1 MHLARRN
8 LLRIKPGTAMKPVSL
23 VLLIS
28 AALLAAAGQM
38 LFKIGATDRARLI
51 EYLNPAII
59 VGLLCYALS
68 TVAWIYTLSSE
79 KLVNVYAFTALSFV
93 LVYAGGVTLL
103 GETLTG
109 AGIVGIVLIMAG
121 LFLLTTSNT

>member
-1 MHLARRN
+1 
-8 LLRIKPGTAMKPVSL
+8 MKPVSL

-38 LFKIGATDRARLI
+38 LFKVGATDRARLI